1 MADLVEMLTDVVY
14 MDFMVDKEHLMDMSD
29 LVDIVETANM
39 ANTTMGTGREKKQ
52 WALWLLQS
60 SDPTCYSADHH
71 VLT

>member
-1 MADLVEMLTDVVY
+1 MFDMADLVEMLTDVVY

-52 WALWLLQS
+52 WALWLL
-60 SDPTCYSADHH
+60 
-71 VLT
+71 

>member
-52 WALWLLQS
+52 WALWLL
-60 SDPTCYSADHH
+60 
-71 VLT
+71 

>member
-1 MADLVEMLTDVVY
+1 MVDLVEMLTDVVY

-52 WALWLLQS
+52 WALWLL
-60 SDPTCYSADHH
+60 
-71 VLT
+71 